1 MQALEWCDEVPLI
14 AETVLLVHAECAD
27 CGYWAA
33 YIEGG
38 HYPDC
43 GRCHK
48 RMLPRGVRPMRDGE
62 DLESYDKERL
72 RTRREHALAFVAS
85 MYYERDAVTMVANR
99 LSPYER
105 ELKEGLNG
113 PNVDR

>member
-1 MQALEWCDEVPLI
+1 MQALEWCDETPQI
-14 AETVLLVHAECAD
+14 EETVLLVHAECAD

-48 RMLPRGVRPMRDGE
+48 RMLPRGVEEMREGE
-62 DLESYDKERL
+62 DPEAYSRRRL
-72 RTRREHALAFVAS
+72 QSRREHALAFVAS
-85 MYYERDAVTMVANR
+85 IHYERDAVTMVPNR

-105 ELKEGLNG
+105 ELKERLSGS
-113 PNVDR
+113 